1 VDSVSIKTVIEYFA
15 DIFRMGASETGR
27 ELSFEELCEI
37 VAPIAEKYGA
47 GGIYLFGS
55 RARGDNSE
63 KSDYDFYVIL
73 GQIRGLKL
81 CGLLRELEEALG
93 SDVDIITEGAQRG
106 EDFSQEIFRE
116 MRAVYES

>member
-1 VDSVSIKTVIEYFA
+1 MKHDH
-15 DIFRMGASETGR
+15 
-27 ELSFEELCEI
+27 SFEELCEI

-47 GGIYLFGS
+47 GSIYLFGS

-63 KSDYDFYVIL
+63 KSDYDFFVTL

-93 SDVDIITEGAQRG
+93 NGVDIVTGGAQLE
-106 EDFSQEIFRE
+106 EDFSKEIHRE
-116 MRAVYES
+116 MRLIYES